1 MIHISARTKN
11 TFFIQQRIWLLKT
24 CILIMSVA
32 AGSILYGWL
41 FEPKF
46 LLWLFP
52 TAISMK
58 ANTAV
63 SVLLANIALYLFLT
77 KKPIYRVIQR
87 CIALLI
93 FLLGSLTLYE
103 YITDIELP
111 YLDDLFI
118 RSELR
123 QNSTLPISVFTSR
136 MSPLSTIHWILIS
149 GCIFLLTYRN
159 YHILNFA
166 RLLLIPV
173 IITSIMVLIGYT
185 YGVHDLS
192 NLGFYNPLSPV
203 SAVFFIGLSV
213 CLLFIHAER
222 GFMRLFV
229 GRTLGSRMARGLLP
243 ALITIFIALGWLGR
257 QGNAMGWYNNQF
269 ETSMLIF
276 FTLFLSSTLI
286 IWQARGQHGQELLRQ
301 RAQHALELSNIKLE
315 KKVAQRTQ
323 ELQQLTQE
331 LEAISLT
338 DSLTNLP
345 NRRAFEQRIA
355 TEWQHTLR
363 YATPLSIMMVDV
375 DHFKRFNDDFGHQT
389 GDEVLLQV
397 GQLLAKAVRS
407 TDFASRYGGEEF
419 IVILPNSSL
428 QDTLPIAQRICD
440 EIAQHPWPQRPV
452 TVSVGVAAYSNQA
465 NVQDLIAQAD
475 KALYQAKADGRNRV
489 VSA

>member
-1 MIHISARTKN
+1 MLATSTRTKN
-11 TFFIQQRIWLLKT
+11 VFFIQQRIWLLKI
-24 CILIMSVA
+24 CVVIMSITA
-32 AGSILYGWL
+32 AAILYGWL

-63 SVLLANIALYLFLT
+63 GVLLANTALLLFLA
-77 KKPIYRVIQR
+77 KQPVYRLIQR
-87 CIALLI
+87 CIAVAI

-111 YLDDLFI
+111 YLDNLFI
-118 RSELR
+118 RAELI
-123 QNSTLPISVFTSR
+123 QSSSLPISVFTSR

-149 GCIFLLTYRN
+149 SCIWLLTYRN
-159 YHILNFA
+159 YYILNFA
-166 RLLLIPV
+166 RLLLMPV
-173 IITSIMVLIGYT
+173 IVTSIMVLIGYA

-203 SAVFFIGLSV
+203 SAIFFIGLSV

-257 QGNAMGWYNNQF
+257 KGNAMGWYNSQF

-276 FTLFLSSTLI
+276 FTLFLSSGLI

-301 RAQHALELSNIKLE
+301 RAQHALELSNLKLE

-323 ELQQLTQE
+323 ELQQLTEE
-331 LEAISLT
+331 LAAISLT
-338 DSLTNLP
+338 DSLTTLP
-345 NRRAFEQRIA
+345 NRRAFEQRLS
-355 TEWQHTLR
+355 TEWQHSLR
-363 YATPLSIMMVDV
+363 YATPLSIMMLDV

-389 GDEVLLQV
+389 GDEVLFQV
-397 GQLLAKAVRS
+397 AQLLASAVRS

-428 QDTLPIAQRICD
+428 EEALPIAQRICD
-440 EIAQHPWPQRPV
+440 EIAQYPWPLRPV
-452 TVSVGVAAYSNQA
+452 TVSIGVASYSNQA
-465 NVQDLIAQAD
+465 NAQDLIAQAD
-475 KALYQAKADGRNRV
+475 KALYQAKADGRNRI
-489 VSA
+489 VSL